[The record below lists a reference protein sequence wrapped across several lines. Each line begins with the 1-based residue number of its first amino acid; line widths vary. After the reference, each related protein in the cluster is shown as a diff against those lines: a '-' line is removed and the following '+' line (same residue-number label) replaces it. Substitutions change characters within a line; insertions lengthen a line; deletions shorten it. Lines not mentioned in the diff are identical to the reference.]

1 LNVAKGRGLG
11 KGLSSLMGSASIEV
25 SVDEGQET
33 KSEEMSLA
41 LISPNPNQ
49 PRSIF
54 DEEKIAELA
63 ASIKKDGLLQPILV
77 RPYGDGYQIVA
88 GERRYQASKKAGL
101 VSIPVRI
108 LEVDDVQAQE
118 IALIEN
124 LQRDDLNPI
133 EEAWGYRRL
142 MEDGN
147 YKQKDLA
154 EIMSKNPSTI
164 SNALRLLDLPDE
176 VQELMYDGKLS
187 AGHARAVLSLPVEN
201 EERRIALARK
211 IAEEKLS
218 VREAEAAAKLALLQ
232 GIERAKKE
240 PTPKTFK
247 QAARKL
253 RKRLDASVKVRTVR
267 GRNKIEIE
275 FIDER
280 DLSRIFGILTNGEML
295 DAGSRGLT
303 LGLEEQGDADEQ

>member
-1 LNVAKGRGLG
+1 MAKARGLG
-11 KGLSSLMGSASIEV
+11 KGLSSLMGNAAIEASAEASESLV
-25 SVDEGQET
+25 
-33 KSEEMSLA
+33 EEMSLS

-54 DEEKIAELA
+54 DEEKISELA

-77 RPYGDGYQIVA
+77 RRYGDGFQIVA
-88 GERRYQASKKAGL
+88 GERRFQASKKAGL
-101 VSIPVRI
+101 TKIPVRV
-108 LEVDDVQAQE
+108 LDVDDVKAQE

-142 MEDGN
+142 MEEGN

-154 EIMSKNPSTI
+154 EIVSKNPSTI
-164 SNALRLLDLPDE
+164 SNSLRLLDLPDE
-176 VQELMYDGKLS
+176 VQELMYDGKLT
-187 AGHARAVLSLPVEN
+187 AGHARAVLSLPAEN
-201 EERRIALARK
+201 EERRITLARK

-218 VREAEAAAKLALLQ
+218 VREAENAAKLALLQ
-232 GIERAKKE
+232 GIERTKKE
-240 PTPKTFK
+240 PTPKSFK

-295 DAGSRGLT
+295 DASARSLP
-303 LGLEEQGDADEQ
+303 LEFDRPQGEADGQ

>member
-1 LNVAKGRGLG
+1 MAKARGLG
-11 KGLSSLMGSASIEV
+11 KGLSSLMGNAAVEAAVEERESLV
-25 SVDEGQET
+25 
-33 KSEEMSLA
+33 EEMSLS

-63 ASIKKDGLLQPILV
+63 ASIKKDGLLQPVLV
-77 RPYGDGYQIVA
+77 RRYGDGFQIVA

-101 VSIPVRI
+101 TKIPVRV
-108 LEVDDVQAQE
+108 LDVDDVKAQE

-147 YKQKDLA
+147 YKQKELA
-154 EIMSKNPSTI
+154 EIVSKNPSTI
-164 SNALRLLDLPDE
+164 SNSLRLLDLPDE
-176 VQELMYDGKLS
+176 VQELMYDGKLT

-211 IAEEKLS
+211 IAEEKMS
-218 VREAEAAAKLALLQ
+218 VREAETAAKLALLQ
-232 GIERAKKE
+232 GIERTKKE
-240 PTPKTFK
+240 PTPKSFK

-253 RKRLDASVKVRTVR
+253 RKRLDASVRVRTVR

-295 DAGSRGLT
+295 DASARSLP
-303 LGLEEQGDADEQ
+303 LDFDSLQGETDGQ